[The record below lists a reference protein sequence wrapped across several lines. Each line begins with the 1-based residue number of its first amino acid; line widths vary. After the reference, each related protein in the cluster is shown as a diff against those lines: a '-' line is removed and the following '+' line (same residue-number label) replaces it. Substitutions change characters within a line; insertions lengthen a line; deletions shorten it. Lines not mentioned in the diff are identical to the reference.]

1 MAHSKRL
8 LLLLISGM
16 LIAAPATAA
25 EIKVLDANALT
36 LAMKAIAADFTK
48 ETGHQVNFTG
58 VSPGQVEQRLK
69 AGEVYDLVITAT
81 DSAAAF
87 ERDGKW
93 RPGTR
98 HPLVRVG
105 IGLAVREGVKLDLT
119 TVESTRKALLD
130 AKAIT
135 YSDSRTGGLSGP
147 NSQKVLVNLGI
158 ADAVKSKTKL
168 DARGQELIA
177 DGEVDIGLFQCQ
189 RDPARQGCGACRPG
203 ACRGAGLHQLR
214 LGDPGYQRDTRTGT
228 GAARLLQAR
237 SLAASMGQGGARA
250 VTGIIRNNRC
260 RPRLRGDDNEYVFT
274 GSIRLLKFQHE
285 LVHRPGRTVDVEVA
299 RVLGMPEKVTVIHEL
314 EAGGLDFAA

>member
-1 MAHSKRL
+1 MQRQQFGEDNVSQSKRL
-8 LLLLISGM
+8 VLLISAM
-16 LIAAPATAA
+16 LIAAPAAAA

-69 AGEVYDLVITAT
+69 AGEVYDLVITAA

-105 IGLAVREGVKLDLT
+105 IGLAVREGVKLDLA
-119 TVESTRKALLD
+119 TVDSTRKALLD

-147 NSQKVLVNLGI
+147 NSQKVLANLGI

-177 DGEVDIGLFQCQ
+177 DGEVDIGLFNVSEIP
-189 RDPARQGCGACRPG
+189 RAKGVVLAGPVPAAVQVYINYDSAIPATNATPEPALALLAYFKRAASRPVWEK
-203 ACRGAGLHQLR
+203 AGL
-214 LGDPGYQRDTRTGT
+214 
-228 GAARLLQAR
+228 
-237 SLAASMGQGGARA
+237 
-250 VTGIIRNNRC
+250 
-260 RPRLRGDDNEYVFT
+260 
-274 GSIRLLKFQHE
+274 E
-285 LVHRPGRTVDVEVA
+285 LS
-299 RVLGMPEKVTVIHEL
+299 PE
-314 EAGGLDFAA
+314 